1 MALEQVDLAVDLL
14 QGRNG
19 RLDEHAVHETR
30 KALKRLRAL
39 VRLLSSELGQG
50 RFARENAALGDLAG
64 RLSGARDSEVVLATL
79 DALLKRH
86 PRKLERRRGVRAL
99 RRHLAAEYAEIERR
113 VLGDATMRAEAV
125 AELLA
130 FRGRVLGWDLRAGK
144 GITLVEPGLRRIY
157 RQGRGRYRRA
167 AKAKR
172 NRRTRAMHEWRKR
185 VKDLRYAAEM
195 LQRRTPSGAAAAGK
209 AANKRAARLR
219 RLGVRADELGELLG
233 EDHDLA
239 VLAALVESTGKGPG
253 DVRPPRLGKRDRKL
267 LLKLIGRRRRRL
279 QERAMRAGGRLYDD
293 RPRRFLSRVR
303 ASCRPA

>member
-1 MALEQVDLAVDLL
+1 MALGQVDLAVDLL

-19 RLDEHAVHETR
+19 HLDEHAVHETR

-39 VRLLSSELGQG
+39 VRLLSTELGQG
-50 RFARENAALGDLAG
+50 RFARENAALRDLAR
-64 RLSGARDSEVVLATL
+64 RLSGARDSEVMLATL

-86 PRKLERRRGVRAL
+86 PRKLQRRRGVRAL
-99 RRHLAAEYAEIERR
+99 RHHLAAEHAEMERR
-113 VLGDATMRAEAV
+113 SLGDATMRADAV

-130 FRGRVLGWDLRAGK
+130 LRGRVLGWDLRSGQ

-157 RQGRGRYRRA
+157 QQGRNRYRRA

-195 LQRRTPSGAAAAGK
+195 LQRRTPSSSSASGK
-209 AANKRAARLR
+209 ATNKRAARLR
-219 RLGVRADELGELLG
+219 RLGRRADELGELLG

-239 VLAALVESTGKGPG
+239 VLAALVESTSKGPG
-253 DVRPPRLGKRDRKL
+253 GARPPRLRKRDRKL

-279 QERAMRAGGRLYDD
+279 QEQALRAGGRLYED

-303 ASCRPA
+303 ASYRPT